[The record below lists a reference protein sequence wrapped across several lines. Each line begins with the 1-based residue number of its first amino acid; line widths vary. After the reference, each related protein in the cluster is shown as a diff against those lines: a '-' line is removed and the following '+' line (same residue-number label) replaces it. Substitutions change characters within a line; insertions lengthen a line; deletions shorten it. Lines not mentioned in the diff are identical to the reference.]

1 MAKKKKG
8 PNAKI
13 LLALSKMTVPQKVSL
28 CRSVAKAGAA
38 NAGTFSSP
46 PVPPAAV
53 DAAATKLEQAEAA
66 ATQARQTSL
75 LATSQRDDAGIA
87 LDGLL
92 VQWASYVEIVAK
104 GDATII
110 GMSSFP
116 VRGAPVRVTAP
127 PSAPDPFLA
136 AAGTKTGEAEM
147 RLGKIAGARGFIVE
161 RNANP
166 NDPAGW
172 VHVVSTATSK
182 RKIKLTGLPSGRWW
196 FRVAALGTAGQGPWT
211 DPATCIVQ

>member
-66 ATQARQTSL
+66 GVEADHRQHL
-75 LATSQRDDAGIA
+75 QP
-87 LDGLL
+87 GLERRQL
-92 VQWASYVEIVAK
+92 V
-104 GDATII
+104 
-110 GMSSFP
+110 
-116 VRGAPVRVTAP
+116 
-127 PSAPDPFLA
+127 
-136 AAGTKTGEAEM
+136 GEANICP
-147 RLGKIAGARGFIVE
+147 G
-161 RNANP
+161 
-166 NDPAGW
+166 
-172 VHVVSTATSK
+172 
-182 RKIKLTGLPSGRWW
+182 
-196 FRVAALGTAGQGPWT
+196 
-211 DPATCIVQ
+211 